1 MKLAVIGVGG
11 VGGYFGGRL
20 CRPLRNQGDEVF
32 FVARGNHLK
41 EIQRNGLFLSTE
53 DHGDITCRPTL
64 ATDDFS
70 ALPVLDACLICV
82 KAYDLPAVLAGISQ
96 KISENTLV
104 LPLLNGVDIYER
116 ISQTLRTGKIFP
128 ACVYVGTHIERY
140 GQVVQRGGACRILF
154 GPDPSVPGFTP
165 SLLLDTFGSADIN
178 HAWFDDI
185 YPEIWTKFIF
195 IAAFG
200 LVTAAFDKTLGEVRE
215 SAELTDRVR
224 SVMEEI
230 LTIAKAQAVKLPEN
244 IVLETL
250 NKAGAFPHGTKT
262 SFQRDFE
269 RLDRPDERDLFSG
282 TIIRLGRLLGVQ
294 TPATDELQDLLNAK
308 KPERPNH

>member
-1 MKLAVIGVGG
+1 LKLAVIGVGG

-20 CRPLRNQGDEVF
+20 CGPLQNQGHQIF
-32 FVARGNHLK
+32 FVARGDHLN
-41 EIQRNGLFLSTE
+41 EIRRKGLFLSTE
-53 DHGDITCRPTL
+53 DHGDIICRPTL
-64 ATDDFS
+64 ATADFCDLP
-70 ALPVLDACLICV
+70 ALDVCLICV

-116 ISQTLRTGKIFP
+116 VRQYLKTGKVFP
-128 ACVYVGTHIERY
+128 ACVYVGTHIERN
-140 GQVVQRGGACRILF
+140 GKVVQRGGACRILF
-154 GPDPSVPGFTP
+154 GPDPDAPGFIP
-165 SLLLDTFGSADIN
+165 SLLLDSLGCAGIN
-178 HAWFDDI
+178 HTWFDNI

-215 SAELTDRVR
+215 SHEPSDRVR

-230 LTIAKAQAVKLPEN
+230 LTIAKAKAIKLPEN
-244 IVLETL
+244 IILETL
-250 NKAGAFPHGTKT
+250 SKAEAFPHGTKT

-269 RLDRPDERDLFSG
+269 RPDRPDERDLFSG
-282 TIIRLGRLLGVQ
+282 TIIRLGRFLGIQ
-294 TPATDELQDLLNAK
+294 TPATEGLQRMLNAK
-308 KPERPNH
+308 KPQS